1 MQYTKLIL
9 AFVVVLV
16 IVTMVGS
23 LRCDSYSDINDPLT
37 LSDEFKKVDRG
48 RLGDDNKTFQE
59 KAHEWRKNNDTSQ
72 TPMPTDKVRFFQD
85 AGYTQ
90 FSRDFGIGKHDFHEY
105 EINSYSSI
113 KIPPG
118 LGVKLFRKGG
128 QADFHSDK
136 TEDVSNLKSIGVN
149 DDVDSIEVYGGVQPK
164 VDPSSCVC
172 VSPNGSKYDASYT
185 LKQDDPRKCI
195 RKNKAGTAGHESA
208 GPWEIDSKCGGSS
221 DKSIQS
227 TSSGTCMPHDTTTY
241 KYRTRKKYGETVNDW
256 RCPTGWEDTGCQN
269 PDKRQCRVKRND
281 KQDVDGSKSSKDK
294 IRKNCDKMAKKH
306 EGVFAVCKDVKGGK
320 RRDCL
325 GKRGGPMEKCLR
337 DEHKRENQSYALE
350 SLGSSSQ
357 TSLML
362 YHDAAF
368 GGRPMPFT
376 GYASMNLSKV
386 DRKQAS
392 SAKVSPG
399 FKAVLFSGTN
409 FKGKSTTLT
418 EGQYSSM
425 PGGWDDM
432 VSSVSIKKA

>member
-23 LRCDSYSDINDPLT
+23 LKCDSYSDTNDPLT
-37 LSDEFKKVDRG
+37 LSDEFWNPVETEMAKK
-48 RLGDDNKTFQE
+48 
-59 KAHEWRKNNDTSQ
+59 WRKNNDTSQ

-85 AGYTQ
+85 AGYTNS
-90 FSRDFGIGKHDFHEY
+90 SRDFGIGKHDFDKY

-113 KIPPG
+113 KIPSG
-118 LGVKLFRKGG
+118 LGVKLFRRGG

-149 DDVDSIEVYGGVQPK
+149 DDVDSIEVYAV
-164 VDPSSCVC
+164 
-172 VSPNGSKYDASYT
+172 
-185 LKQDDPRKCI
+185 
-195 RKNKAGTAGHESA
+195 
-208 GPWEIDSKCGGSS
+208 GSS

-227 TSSGTCMPHDTTTY
+227 TSSGTCMPHDATTY
-241 KYRTRKKYGETVNDW
+241 KYRTRKKYGETGNAYNDW
-256 RCPTGWEDTGCQN
+256 KCPTGWEDTGCQN
-269 PDKRQCRVKRND
+269 PDRRQCRVKRDN
-281 KQDVDGSKSSKDK
+281 KQNVDGSKSSKDK
-294 IRKNCDKMAKKH
+294 IRKKCDKMARKH
-306 EGVFAVCKDVKGGK
+306 EGVFAVCKDMKGGK

-337 DEHKRENQSYALE
+337 DEHKRENQSH
-350 SLGSSSQ
+350 GSSSE

-368 GGRPMPFT
+368 GGHPMPFT

-425 PGGWDDM
+425 PGGWDDR

>member
-37 LSDEFKKVDRG
+37 LSDEFRG
-48 RLGDDNKTFQE
+48 RGGGSCNSACQE
-59 KAHEWRKNNDTSQ
+59 KKREQAKREQEKK
-72 TPMPTDKVRFFQD
+72 DKAR
-85 AGYTQ
+85 
-90 FSRDFGIGKHDFHEY
+90 
-105 EINSYSSI
+105 
-113 KIPPG
+113 
-118 LGVKLFRKGG
+118 
-128 QADFHSDK
+128 ADENIAYMESK
-136 TEDVSNLKSIGVN
+136 A
-149 DDVDSIEVYGGVQPK
+149 
-164 VDPSSCVC
+164 PS
-172 VSPNGSKYDASYT
+172 
-185 LKQDDPRKCI
+185 LKQDGVSLFTAINFNKE
-195 RKNKAGTAGHESA
+195 KNGKQYDLGDVPFEREYAISSYVDLKNPGSA
-208 GPWEIDSKCGGSS
+208 GGSLYKMKSRQPWSAYIGPGYKLDVYYKFQMNPETDPPSRTYYGDSSGRVQGGFFNLETNDCKPCMPAYYVRVTKVGGSS
-221 DKSIQS
+221 DKSTQS

-241 KYRTRKKYGETVNDW
+241 KYRTRKKYGNDW
-256 RCPTGWEDTGCQN
+256 KCPKGWEDTGCDN
-269 PDKRQCRVKRND
+269 PNKRQCRVKRDN

-294 IRKNCDKMAKKH
+294 IRKKCDKMARKH

-362 YHDAAF
+362 YHGAGF
-368 GGRPMPFT
+368 GGHPMPFT
-376 GYASMNLSKV
+376 GYAAMNLSKV

-425 PGGWDDM
+425 PSGWDDR

>member
-1 MQYTKLIL
+1 MRMQYTKLIL

-23 LRCDSYSDINDPLT
+23 LTCDSYSDINDPLT
-37 LSDEFKKVDRG
+37 LSDEFG
-48 RLGDDNKTFQE
+48 RRNYNKPSFQE

-85 AGYTQ
+85 AEYTQ

-113 KIPPG
+113 KIPSG

-128 QADFHSDK
+128 QVDFHSDK

-185 LKQDDPRKCI
+185 LKQGDPRKCI
-195 RKNKAGTAGHESA
+195 RKNKAGTAMHESA

-227 TSSGTCMPHDTTTY
+227 TSPGTCMPHDTATY
-241 KYRTRKKYGETVNDW
+241 KYRTRKKYGETANDW
-256 RCPTGWEDTGCQN
+256 RCPKGWEDTGCQN
-269 PDKRQCRVKRND
+269 PDKRQCRAKRNN
-281 KQDVDGSKSSKDK
+281 KQNVDGSKSGKDK
-294 IRKNCDKMAKKH
+294 IRKKCDKMAKKH

-337 DEHKRENQSYALE
+337 DEHKRENQSH
-350 SLGSSSQ
+350 GSSSD

-362 YHDAAF
+362 YYDAAF
-368 GGRPMPFT
+368 GGHPMPFT
-376 GYASMNLSKV
+376 GYAAMNLSKV

-425 PGGWDDM
+425 PSGWDDQ